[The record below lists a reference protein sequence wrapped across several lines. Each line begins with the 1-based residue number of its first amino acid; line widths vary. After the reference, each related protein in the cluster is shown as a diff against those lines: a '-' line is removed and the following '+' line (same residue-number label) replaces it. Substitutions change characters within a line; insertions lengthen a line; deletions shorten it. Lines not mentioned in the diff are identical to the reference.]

1 MPIPTSYVGQTIRV
15 KFLVDQDGFGALT
28 GRFVD
33 NVQLTLPCGSA
44 SPPPAPRATPDA
56 EAAPVAQLETFK
68 VELARDLA
76 GSPPEMACG
85 FERLCVS
92 LTKCLPSKR
101 TLRTLAASIQRG
113 RTVRRPLHLRRPL
126 QPPNPFCKSGS
137 GRSLKNS

>member
-44 SPPPAPRATPDA
+44 SPTPAPRATPDA

-76 GSPPEMACG
+76 GSPPEMAFG

-101 TLRTLAASIQRG
+101 ILRTLAASIRP
-113 RTVRRPLHLRRPL
+113 RAVRHPLHLRRPL